1 MAPGTC
7 CPGPGGDRGGDV
19 DADRE
24 PLAAWAER
32 RDRRRESDRQIT
44 GRRRAEP
51 LDPAARGR
59 AAHLAP
65 NAPASS
71 SSSTRRPASGW
82 LSESPTTPPRPPPS
96 SMGGDTTAP
105 PEPSGPL
112 CTAAGGFPLS
122 AASLLRVRG
131 AAAASVRTQVM
142 VGRVPAAEFVDLSG
156 SAAPRRPHP

>member
-1 MAPGTC
+1 M
-7 CPGPGGDRGGDV
+7 

-65 NAPASS
+65 HAPNAPNAP
-71 SSSTRRPASGW
+71 RVLFELDEASGEW
-82 LSESPTTPPRPPPS
+82 LAV
-96 SMGGDTTAP
+96 GVADN
-105 PEPSGPL
+105 
-112 CTAAGGFPLS
+112 AAE
-122 AASLLRVRG
+122 
-131 AAAASVRTQVM
+131 AAAFIH
-142 VGRVPAAEFVDLSG
+142 GW
-156 SAAPRRPHP
+156 